1 MAGQVP
7 DNEITRKSDAD
18 LSAATNRGRAIVLT
32 AANGCAL
39 SGANGR
45 AIGILDNLPKL
56 GSAARIITG
65 GTAKVRAGAAY
76 AVGDYLKADAAGK
89 AIASTGE
96 AAGTLVEIFGIAM
109 EAALAV
115 DELREARLTRAV
127 INRAVS

>member
-18 LSAATNRGRAIVLT
+18 LSGATNRGRAVVLT

-39 SGANGR
+39 AGANGM

-65 GTAKVRAGAAY
+65 GTAKGRTGAAY
-76 AVGDYLKADAAGK
+76 AINSYLKADAAGRL
-89 AIASTGE
+89 IATTGE
-96 AAGTLVEIFGIAM
+96 AVGVLVEIVGIAM
-109 EAALAV
+109 EAALAA
-115 DELREARLTRAV
+115 DELREIRVTRFV

>member
-7 DNEITRKSDAD
+7 DTEITRKADVD
-18 LSAATNRGRAIVLT
+18 LSGATNRGRAVILT
-32 AANGCAL
+32 AANGCNLA
-39 SGANGR
+39 GANGR
-45 AIGILDNLPKL
+45 AIGILDNTPVL

-65 GTAKVRAGAAY
+65 GTAKVRAGAAF

-89 AIASTGE
+89 AITSVGE

-109 EAALAV
+109 EAALAA
-115 DELREARLTRAV
+115 DELREVRLTRAV

>member
-18 LSAATNRGRAIVLT
+18 LSGATNRGRAVVLT

-39 SGANGR
+39 AVANSR
-45 AIGILDNLPKL
+45 VFGILDNTPKA

-65 GTAKVRAGAAY
+65 GTAKVRAGAAF
-76 AVGDYLKADAAGK
+76 AVGDYLKADANGRL
-89 AIASTGE
+89 IAAAGE
-96 AAGTLVEIFGIAM
+96 AAGVLVEVIGIAM

-115 DELREARLTRAV
+115 DELREMRLRPCV
-127 INRAVS
+127 INRAAT